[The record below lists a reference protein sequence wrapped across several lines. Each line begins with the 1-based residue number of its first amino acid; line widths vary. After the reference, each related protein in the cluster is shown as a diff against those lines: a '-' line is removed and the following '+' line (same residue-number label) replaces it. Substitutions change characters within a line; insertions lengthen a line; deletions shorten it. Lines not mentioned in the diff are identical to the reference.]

1 MRLPTIKAS
10 YMHLMVFIFSLCAI
24 SLVNLGSG
32 VASAKEAAKPKLT
45 ILIGVDQ
52 FRASY
57 LTEYD
62 QMFTGGFR
70 RMIDQGL
77 WYKKGIV
84 DHAPAESLPGHTT
97 LSTGSN
103 PKRHGITSNSW
114 IAGTPSGEDEQ
125 IKATVPHVDFDN
137 PILGSEG
144 SIGYSGYN
152 IDVSTIADWFRA
164 ADPNAK
170 AVALSVT
177 PLAVMYGGRPLPTA
191 SENHVY
197 WLGGNGRF
205 ETSTYY
211 RDEYPDWLEAFN
223 QEMAGNYLD
232 MLVWEDTVPAEFH
245 KLARK
250 DDVPYEYDG
259 IHTAFPH
266 RADEESDLTGDALK
280 NWWLGRFSPYQNDAL
295 FDMARESVSQL
306 KLGQRQSADFLSLA
320 IKLTDRV
327 GHDYGPKSREQ
338 LDVVHRL
345 DLLLGDFMTFLDT
358 EVGEG
363 NYVIALSADHGAPNI
378 TEYEQVNGRQSVRV
392 TSTDIENSLSAVE
405 NLIRNYQGPRG
416 DLPGL
421 IARQLERE
429 PFVYKAMTT
438 RDLQEP
444 FSEDPTILAYQNAF
458 RVDRVRT
465 YPLWTQANIYGQR
478 PSRFHPSV
486 FGVVVDLTYQANIWS
501 ARSTHGGAHMYDREV
516 PILFYGNSVAQG
528 TPETIA
534 YTRDIAPT
542 LAAISG
548 VALPGAIDGRVLY
561 LH

>member
-1 MRLPTIKAS
+1 MRLPTFKAP
-10 YMHLMVFIFSLCAI
+10 YLPHMVLFISLCAI
-24 SLVNLGSG
+24 SLVSLNSG
-32 VASAKEAAKPKLT
+32 LASAEESDKPKLT

-57 LTEYD
+57 LPDYN

-114 IAGTPSGEDEQ
+114 IAGSATGEDEQ
-125 IKATVPHVDFDN
+125 IKATVPHVDYDN
-137 PILGSEG
+137 PILGSAG
-144 SIGYSGYN
+144 SIGYSGHN
-152 IDVSTIADWFRA
+152 IDISTIADWFRA

-177 PLAVMYGGRPLPTA
+177 PLAVMYGGRPLPTT

-211 RDEYPDWLEAFN
+211 RDEYPGWLDAFN
-223 QEMAGNYLD
+223 QEMAGKYLD
-232 MLVWEDTVPAEFH
+232 KLVWEDTVPVKFH
-245 KLARK
+245 ELARE
-250 DDVPYEYDG
+250 DDVPYEHNG

-266 RADEESDLTGDALK
+266 RADDESDRTGDSLK
-280 NWWLGRFSPYQNDAL
+280 NWWLGRFSPYQNNAL
-295 FDMARESVSQL
+295 FDLAKESVSQL

-327 GHDYGPKSREQ
+327 GHDYGPNSREQ
-338 LDVVHRL
+338 LDVIHRL
-345 DLLLGDFMTFLDT
+345 DILLGDFMTFLDT
-358 EVGEG
+358 AVGEG

-378 TEYEQVNGRQSVRV
+378 TEYEQANGRQSVRV
-392 TSTDIENSLSAVE
+392 TSSDIENSLSTVE
-405 NLIRNYQGPRG
+405 NLIRNYQGPRH

-421 IARQLERE
+421 IAAQLERE
-429 PFVYKAMTT
+429 PFVYKAMTSA
-438 RDLQEP
+438 DMQDP
-444 FSEDPTILAYQNAF
+444 SIEDPTILAYRNAY
-458 RVDRVRT
+458 RADRVRT
-465 YPLWTQANIYGQR
+465 YPLWTQANMYGQR
-478 PSRFHPSV
+478 PSRYHPSV
-486 FGVVVDLTYQANIWS
+486 FGVTVDFAYQANIWT

-516 PILFYGNSVAQG
+516 PILFYGNGVAHG
-528 TPETIA
+528 TPAATA

-542 LAAISG
+542 LAKISG
-548 VALPGAIDGRVLY
+548 VVFPNTIDGRVLD
-561 LH
+561 LR

>member
-1 MRLPTIKAS
+1 MHPSTIIVACLRR
-10 YMHLMVFIFSLCAI
+10 MFSLV
-24 SLVNLGSG
+24 SLCVVVSVAFNGG
-32 VASAKEAAKPKLT
+32 VASTEEAGKPKLT

-57 LTEYD
+57 LTDYD

-70 RMIDQGL
+70 RMIDQGM
-77 WYKKGIV
+77 WYKNGIV

-103 PKRHGITSNSW
+103 PKRHGVTSNSW
-114 IAGTPSGEDEQ
+114 IAGTSISNDEQ
-125 IKATVPHVDFDN
+125 IMATVPHVDFDS
-137 PILGSEG
+137 PILGREG
-144 SIGYSGYN
+144 SIGFSGHN

-170 AVALSVT
+170 SVALSIT
-177 PLAVMYGGRPLPTA
+177 PLAVMYGGRPSPSA

-211 RDEYPDWLEAFN
+211 RDEYPGWLEAFN

-232 MLVWEDTVPAEFH
+232 KLVWEDTVPAEFH
-245 KLARK
+245 KLARE
-250 DDVPYEYDG
+250 DEVPYEHDG

-295 FDMARESVSQL
+295 FDLAKESVSQL

-327 GHDYGPKSREQ
+327 GHDYGPRSREQ
-338 LDVVHRL
+338 LDVIHRL
-345 DLLLGDFMTFLDT
+345 DILLGNFMTFLDA

-363 NYVIALSADHGAPNI
+363 NYVIALSADHGAPNV
-378 TEYEQVNGRQSVRV
+378 TEYEQANGRQSVRV
-392 TSTDIENSLSAVE
+392 TSSDIENSLSVVE
-405 NLIRNYQGPRG
+405 NLIRSYQGPRD
-416 DLPGL
+416 DLPNL
-421 IARQLERE
+421 IARQLEQE
-429 PFVYKAMTT
+429 PFVYKAMTPG
-438 RDLQEP
+438 DLQDP
-444 FSEDPTILAYQNAF
+444 SSEDPTILAYRNAF
-458 RVDRVRT
+458 RADRVRT
-465 YPLWTQANIYGQR
+465 YPLWTQANMYGQR
-478 PSRFHPSV
+478 PSRYHPSV
-486 FGVVVDLTYQANIWS
+486 FGVVVDLVYQANIWTTK
-501 ARSTHGGAHMYDREV
+501 STHGGAHMYDREV
-516 PILFYGNSVAQG
+516 PILFFGHGVAHG
-528 TPETIA
+528 TPEVAA

-542 LAAISG
+542 LAKIAG
-548 VALPGAIDGRVLY
+548 VAFSGAVDGRILE
-561 LH
+561 LR